1 MERRVFGRTGLKLGV
16 LGFGCGAV
24 GGLMVRGSASDQERA
39 VARAI
44 EAGVNY
50 FDTAPDYGSGESERV
65 LGRVLRAVKADVV
78 VGTKVRLREAVPG
91 KIGAE
96 ITASIEASLSRLGR
110 DSVDLFQLHNPV
122 ASTGGP
128 TNLSVATVLDEV
140 LPAFERLQSEG
151 KVRYLGITAIG
162 DAAAMHEVVA
172 SGRIDSAQ
180 VPLNLLNPSPV
191 RGLPKGFP
199 ASDYRLLMLRAR
211 ESGVG
216 AIGIRVLA
224 AGALAG
230 LDGRHPTAMQ
240 SVPPIGSSATY
251 EADLANARKF
261 LPLLQ
266 EGFATSLAEA
276 AMRYAIS
283 NDAMTTVLVGFS
295 DLDHLEAAIAAF
307 SKGPLAPEAM
317 ARATQLQA
325 RIARTSP

>member
-24 GGLMVRGSASDQERA
+24 GGLMVRGSAADQERA
-39 VARAI
+39 VARAV

-78 VGTKVRLREAVPG
+78 VGTKVRLREAMPG
-91 KIGAE
+91 QIGQE
-96 ITASIEASLSRLGR
+96 IIASIEASLSRMGR
-110 DSVDLFQLHNPV
+110 DSVDLLQLHNPI
-122 ASTGGP
+122 APAGAP
-128 TNLSVATVLDEV
+128 ANLSVATVLDEV
-140 LPAFERLQSEG
+140 IPAFERLQAEG
-151 KVRYLGITAIG
+151 KCRYLGITAIG
-162 DAAAMHEVVA
+162 EAASMHEVVA
-172 SGRIDSAQ
+172 SGLIDSAQ
-180 VPLNLLNPSPV
+180 VPLNMLNPSPV

-199 ASDYRLLMLRAR
+199 ASDYRQLMLRAR
-211 ESGVG
+211 GNGVG
-216 AIGIRVLA
+216 VIGIRVLA

-240 SVPPIGSSATY
+240 SVPPIGSAATY
-251 EADLANARKF
+251 EADLANARKL
-261 LPLLQ
+261 LPLVQ
-266 EGFATSLAEA
+266 EGFAGSLPEA
-276 AMRYAIS
+276 AMRFAIS

-317 ARATQLQA
+317 ARVAQLQA
-325 RIARTSP
+325 RIAQG

>member
-50 FDTAPDYGSGESERV
+50 FDTAPDYGSGESEKV

-91 KIGAE
+91 RIGAE
-96 ITASIEASLSRLGR
+96 ITASIEASLSRMGR
-110 DSVDLFQLHNPV
+110 DSVDLFQLHNPI
-122 ASTGGP
+122 APLGAP
-128 TNLSVATVLDEV
+128 AQLSVATVLDEV
-140 LPAFERLQSEG
+140 IPAFERLQADG
-151 KVRYLGITAIG
+151 KVRFLGITAIG
-162 DAAAMHEVVA
+162 EAAAMHEVVA
-172 SGRIDSAQ
+172 SGLIDSAQ

-199 ASDYRLLMLRAR
+199 ASDYRQLMLRAR
-211 ESGVG
+211 DNGVG
-216 AIGIRVLA
+216 IIGIRVLA

-251 EADLANARKF
+251 DADLANARRL
-261 LPLLQ
+261 LPLVQ
-266 EGFATSLAEA
+266 EGFATNLAEA
-276 AMRYAIS
+276 AMRFAIS

-295 DLDHLEAAIAAF
+295 DLDHLDAAIAAF
-307 SKGPLAPEAM
+307 GKGPLPPDAM
-317 ARATQLQA
+317 ARVAQLQA
-325 RIARTSP
+325 RIAQG